1 MEITYHNNDVRNK
14 IDISNSVII
23 LSLEPHKFDSRRAF
37 IIAIHEN
44 GRRFANTVWI
54 KDIPEG
60 KKTWKINT
68 NSVTDLQFDGIGV
81 IGDDVWVEIYPDT
94 GWDLWKRSEPFNPVI
109 DGKHFKYHANQAYRD
124 SYVFHQDNKYAY
136 AVYFTNPKKSN
147 RPFVIKM
154 KNTGTGVIDPFEISG
169 GKIIRLADL
178 GWRSVG
184 NIGPRLFKSQSND
197 FKNGLVEILSD
208 TSIWDSTD
216 RQYQEAIKFLKS
228 EVA

>member
-1 MEITYHNNDVRNK
+1 
-14 IDISNSVII
+14 
-23 LSLEPHKFDSRRAF
+23 
-37 IIAIHEN
+37 
-44 GRRFANTVWI
+44 
-54 KDIPEG
+54 
-60 KKTWKINT
+60 
-68 NSVTDLQFDGIGV
+68 
-81 IGDDVWVEIYPDT
+81 
-94 GWDLWKRSEPFNPVI
+94 
-109 DGKHFKYHANQAYRD
+109 
-124 SYVFHQDNKYAY
+124 
-136 AVYFTNPKKSN
+136 
-147 RPFVIKM
+147 M